1 MKNNENFTFEDIN
14 KEDILD
20 IINKPYKFIYLNSEG
35 KINIIEAFNYS
46 NYNGKKENKNYNNKI
61 ELQMRI
67 TNKKEIDNDIKLMN
81 GIIYIYNIKEKEKFN
96 KILDYIL
103 KVNKSFGKNNFFPKI
118 IIGDREEFKNNI
130 NKKDKFEK
138 IKYIRFIKPEDNINN
153 SINVAIE
160 EFIKMKHIKEIN
172 DTFIKNNQ
180 INEKQILNN
189 LSKVDINLLKCLK
202 CNQIYKILID
212 PFYKRIHIYCNKC
225 NFKKEF
231 DILDFENFSKV
242 RNCSVCQKIID
253 ESNSNNYCFKC
264 RIYLCNECAKN
275 HLHPEE
281 KKKNIIINLKINNNN
296 FYQNNLVDVICNIH
310 NKICYNYCLE
320 CKKNICVDCELKYHV
335 DHKTQI
341 FNKKVIKQIIS
352 MQRRNLEV
360 EKQKINI
367 IKVTVEDCLKSLKQ
381 YLDKI
386 IQYKEKEI
394 NIKKTIIRQ
403 LELYKYDNILIDN
416 VKNLRFL
423 NFENSIYN
431 GKNPWDKKLIDIF
444 DMLNEPIK
452 IKNILLNLKKCMK
465 GPFDILQKIDITEN
479 IVSHEECENEIKE
492 VVTDLCSLNKYI
504 NKNYFAISFNTGLL
518 KIYNDDFENKIPI
531 KIIKAFETHE
541 HFNCLYKCLE
551 KSLLLISNS
560 KIKKINLS
568 EDLKEY
574 SIINEIEVNNEL
586 FKIVFEMNSFNALLT
601 TNNLN
606 QLIFYDLKNGNQIS
620 NVTRYLESGEEK
632 EIVFIEKISENK
644 IIIQLNNIYDLIEI
658 NMEKESIV
666 SNFGLSD
673 NNNYDIDENNI
684 INSLLNNNNYNEKS
698 FENKYWKII
707 EFEKKDN
714 EIQIK
719 NNYLI
724 NKELVYLGKIN
735 DHLLLLFD
743 KKQNKLNL
751 FNFNLYSNVIQFPFK
766 SSRKP
771 ISSYFLYKKTGI
783 FDVLFLLILT
793 EGGYLSQ
800 YSLNI
805 NMGFIHEYDRI
816 KIGLENNSITK
827 CISDNSIFDKNEDKE
842 YNETN
847 NNVVKCINFSK
858 TNFLF
863 MTRDNLLY
871 NLKNNVL

>member
-1 MKNNENFTFEDIN
+1 
-14 KEDILD
+14 
-20 IINKPYKFIYLNSEG
+20 
-35 KINIIEAFNYS
+35 
-46 NYNGKKENKNYNNKI
+46 
-61 ELQMRI
+61 
-67 TNKKEIDNDIKLMN
+67 
-81 GIIYIYNIKEKEKFN
+81 
-96 KILDYIL
+96 
-103 KVNKSFGKNNFFPKI
+103 
-118 IIGDREEFKNNI
+118 
-130 NKKDKFEK
+130 
-138 IKYIRFIKPEDNINN
+138 
-153 SINVAIE
+153 
-160 EFIKMKHIKEIN
+160 
-172 DTFIKNNQ
+172 
-180 INEKQILNN
+180 
-189 LSKVDINLLKCLK
+189 
-202 CNQIYKILID
+202 
-212 PFYKRIHIYCNKC
+212 
-225 NFKKEF
+225 
-231 DILDFENFSKV
+231 
-242 RNCSVCQKIID
+242 
-253 ESNSNNYCFKC
+253 
-264 RIYLCNECAKN
+264 
-275 HLHPEE
+275 
-281 KKKNIIINLKINNNN
+281 
-296 FYQNNLVDVICNIH
+296 
-310 NKICYNYCLE
+310 
-320 CKKNICVDCELKYHV
+320 
-335 DHKTQI
+335 
-341 FNKKVIKQIIS
+341 
-352 MQRRNLEV
+352 
-360 EKQKINI
+360 
-367 IKVTVEDCLKSLKQ
+367 
-381 YLDKI
+381 
-386 IQYKEKEI
+386 
-394 NIKKTIIRQ
+394 
-403 LELYKYDNILIDN
+403 
-416 VKNLRFL
+416 
-423 NFENSIYN
+423 
-431 GKNPWDKKLIDIF
+431 
-444 DMLNEPIK
+444 
-452 IKNILLNLKKCMK
+452 
-465 GPFDILQKIDITEN
+465 
-479 IVSHEECENEIKE
+479 
-492 VVTDLCSLNKYI
+492 
-504 NKNYFAISFNTGLL
+504 
-518 KIYNDDFENKIPI
+518 
-531 KIIKAFETHE
+531 
-541 HFNCLYKCLE
+541 
-551 KSLLLISNS
+551 
-560 KIKKINLS
+560 
-568 EDLKEY
+568 
-574 SIINEIEVNNEL
+574 
-586 FKIVFEMNSFNALLT
+586 MNSFNALLT

-827 CISDNSIFDKNEDKE
+827 CLSDNSIFDKNEDKE
-842 YNETN
+842 NNEIN

-863 MTRDNLLY
+863 ITRDNLLY